1 MSKAVVILS
10 GGMDS
15 TLCAYMA
22 NREYDELIAVH
33 FSYGQRTEKKELES
47 FRKIVSTL
55 KIKTTYEIDLSFFE
69 TIGASSLIDISL
81 HIRTDGVDKE
91 TPNTYVPYRNGI
103 FISIATA
110 ILEKQ
115 KAEAIY
121 IGVVQEDSSGYPDCT
136 KGFIDNIGNAINT
149 GTKKDTK
156 VVIKTPLISI
166 SKKDIVDLSIKMNIP
181 IELTWSC
188 YAQSEFAC
196 GVCDSCRLRLQGF
209 KQAKIKD
216 KIQYKKDKK

>member
-1 MSKAVVILS
+1 
-10 GGMDS
+10 
-15 TLCAYMA
+15 
-22 NREYDELIAVH
+22 
-33 FSYGQRTEKKELES
+33 
-47 FRKIVSTL
+47 
-55 KIKTTYEIDLSFFE
+55 
-69 TIGASSLIDISL
+69 
-81 HIRTDGVDKE
+81 
-91 TPNTYVPYRNGI
+91 
-103 FISIATA
+103 
-110 ILEKQ
+110 
-115 KAEAIY
+115 
-121 IGVVQEDSSGYPDCT
+121 VVQEDSSGYPDCT